1 MFYKMKNIYFSILS
15 FICFYSHSQFEETEA
30 KQRWMVIGSMTNNS
44 VLLKLEG
51 TNLFKLSFK
60 NYQFSDTKTIKTI
73 ELNSTDKDV
82 TNLYNFLLNSFD
94 LTEFK
99 QSSFKIDKYEFQV
112 LKNGDFIRVSVKSVN
127 SDDNIGWMPL
137 SIRGLNNL
145 FGKY

>member
-1 MFYKMKNIYFSILS
+1 MKYICFSILS

-30 KQRWMVIGSMTNNS
+30 KQRWMVLGSMTDNS

-94 LTEFK
+94 LTESK
-99 QSSFKIDKYEFQV
+99 QSSFKIDNYEFQV

>member
-1 MFYKMKNIYFSILS
+1 MKNIYFSILS

-30 KQRWMVIGSMTNNS
+30 KQRWMVLGSMTDNS

-94 LTEFK
+94 LTESV
-99 QSSFKIDKYEFQV
+99 SSSLKIDKYEFQV
-112 LKNGDFIRVSVKSVN
+112 SK
-127 SDDNIGWMPL
+127 SDDYLKVNIISNKSKETIGWMPL
-137 SIRGLNNL
+137 TRKDINKL

>member
-1 MFYKMKNIYFSILS
+1 MKNIYFSILS

-30 KQRWMVIGSMTNNS
+30 KQRWMVLGSMTDNS
-44 VLLKLEG
+44 VFMKLEG

-73 ELNSTDKDV
+73 ELNSTDIEV

-94 LTEFK
+94 LAESRK
-99 QSSFKIDKYEFQV
+99 GSFEIDKYEFQV
-112 LKNGDFIRVSVKSVN
+112 LNNGDFVRVGIKTVN
-127 SDDNIGWMPL
+127 SDDTIGWMGL
-137 SIRGLNNL
+137 SIRDLNNL

>member
-15 FICFYSHSQFEETEA
+15 FICFYSHSQFEETGA
-30 KQRWMVIGSMTNNS
+30 KQRWMVLGSMNDNS
-44 VLLKLEG
+44 VFLKLEG

-60 NYQFSDTKTIKTI
+60 NYQFPDTKTIKTI

-94 LTEFK
+94 LTESK